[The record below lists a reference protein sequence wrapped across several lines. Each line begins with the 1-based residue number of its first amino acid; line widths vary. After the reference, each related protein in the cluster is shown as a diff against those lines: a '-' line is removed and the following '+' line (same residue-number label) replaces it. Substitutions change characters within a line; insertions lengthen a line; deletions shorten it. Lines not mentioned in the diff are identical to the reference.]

1 MLTHEYKVIEEDYIS
16 RFQEAINEAAQEG
29 YTLQSYQHTAHHDE
43 DRPTMLAFTWTAIM
57 SRSVAGTEYSPDKRI
72 EDIADVRGI
81 TPQEL
86 ISEALDTPEPAPGDF
101 RFTFEPGRAS
111 GRRKGWAKRCTSV
124 NRKEKYGHAII
135 GDWLPEN
142 EQVDL
147 AIGSVIVEGAP
158 EGSVK
163 NQLITYRVG
172 RVEWDGIVWYENP
185 DAKFDW
191 KAQWYTHKEFQDFLD
206 VVERMIA
213 NE

>member
-111 GRRKGWAKRCTSV
+111 GRRKGLGQALHQRQSQREVRTRHHRRLV
-124 NRKEKYGHAII
+124 ARER
-135 GDWLPEN
+135 
-142 EQVDL
+142 
-147 AIGSVIVEGAP
+147 
-158 EGSVK
+158 
-163 NQLITYRVG
+163 TG
-172 RVEWDGIVWYENP
+172 RPCHRQRDS
-185 DAKFDW
+185 
-191 KAQWYTHKEFQDFLD
+191 
-206 VVERMIA
+206 
-213 NE
+213 